1 MIKENLSMEERIA
14 LGNLVEL
21 CRDVALLVNN
31 DYDETTLVTN
41 FETLDFQVFDKK
53 DWASCLK
60 ALEE

>member
-1 MIKENLSMEERIA
+1 MEERIA